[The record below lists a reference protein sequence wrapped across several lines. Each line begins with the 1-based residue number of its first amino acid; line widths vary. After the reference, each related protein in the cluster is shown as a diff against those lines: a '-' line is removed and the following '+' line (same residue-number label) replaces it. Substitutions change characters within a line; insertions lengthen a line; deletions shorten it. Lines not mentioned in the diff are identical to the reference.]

1 MIRHLH
7 DRRIRILAVISA
19 LVVFWFMPADIH
31 GGAGPVK
38 FSLDIPPGS
47 WKTARLRNLPEGTV
61 VSLRVVAEG
70 EMTIGL
76 MDLSSYRRYPRPT
89 KTLFLGRVTDTLTF
103 SVTIPSTGHYFIVAD
118 NPSKTVSR
126 SVSVV
131 VYAVPSQDRQQK
143 SAETTLRRFE
153 QELHRIFIFTA
164 FPIRAERCNRLAPF
178 LEASPI
184 TVCAEYISMLTAIT
198 EDRQAATNALT
209 FSLFHEIGRLLGN
222 QWQIGCSSCTEDADE
237 LATVL
242 MIMLQLEDRLRAL
255 ADYVE
260 GYPDRSMRLID
271 AMADTRHPIDAQ
283 RAKKIRRWLEDD
295 TLVFRWQRQLVPHMQ
310 STLLLRLQKNP
321 TSWTDPAA
329 VQRELVRR
337 NIGEPTEI

>member
-198 EDRQAATNALT
+198 EDR
-209 FSLFHEIGRLLGN
+209 
-222 QWQIGCSSCTEDADE
+222 
-237 LATVL
+237 
-242 MIMLQLEDRLRAL
+242 LRAL